1 MNCDD
6 KKKLLRLSSFL
17 TGPAGIGMNRKQ
29 PFNDYPIEEGQ
40 FFSDGK
46 LWIHYHKIETF

>member
-6 KKKLLRLSSFL
+6 KKKLLRLSNFL

-46 LWIHYHKIETF
+46 L